1 VLYLTLTSI
10 SYRGNFLKNYVL
22 TPGPVPVP
30 EFVMLEMAKPI
41 IHHRTAEF
49 EEIFFKATQGL
60 KKVFMTQ
67 EEVLILASSGT
78 GAMDAA
84 VCNTLSKGDE
94 VIVVNGGKFGERW
107 GKICKAYGVISH
119 ELKVEWG
126 QAVKTDDINEML
138 DKNKNVKAILIQAS
152 ETSTGVEHP
161 IKEIAEI
168 TKNRDDLILIVDGIT
183 AVGAFPVEFDN
194 WGIDILIGGSQKAFM
209 LPPGLSFISLSKK
222 AWKFYEDSDLPKFY
236 LDLNQAYKNSLK
248 KTSPWT
254 PAVNLVMGLN
264 AVLEHFDKLGLEN
277 LFRRHSIMSEATIKG
292 FESIGLE
299 NFAPGCSSTALSV
312 IKSPEGI
319 DAGEIIKGLK
329 NKYGMIVA
337 GGQDQAKGKIFRIT
351 HMGYVDKGDMISVI
365 AGVESILNEL
375 KYDFTPGLG
384 VSTATR
390 ILDSL

>member
-1 VLYLTLTSI
+1 M
-10 SYRGNFLKNYVL
+10 KNYVL

-41 IHHRTAEF
+41 IHHRTSEF
-49 EEIFFKATQGL
+49 EEIFYKATLGL
-60 KKVFMTQ
+60 KKVFMTN

-84 VCNTLSKGDE
+84 VSNTLSRGDSAL
-94 VIVVNGGKFGERW
+94 VVNGGKFGERW
-107 GKICKAYGVISH
+107 GKICNAYGVNVV

-126 QAVKTDDINEML
+126 KAVEVKDIEKAL
-138 DKNKNVKAILIQAS
+138 EDNKDIKAILIQAS

-161 IKEIAEI
+161 IEKISKI
-168 TKNRDDLILIVDGIT
+168 TKNRDDVLLIVDGIT
-183 AVGAFPVEFDN
+183 AVGAFPVEFDK

-209 LPPGLSFISLSKK
+209 LPPGLAFISLSQK
-222 AWKFYEDSDLPKFY
+222 AWNFYEKSDLPKFY
-236 LDLNQAYKNSLK
+236 LDLKQAHKNSLK

-264 AVLEHFDKLGLEN
+264 AVLEYFDKLGLDN
-277 LFRRHSIMSEATIKG
+277 LFRRHSVMSEATIKG
-292 FESIGLE
+292 FGSIGLE

-312 IKSPEGI
+312 IKSPDHI
-319 DAGEIIKGLK
+319 NAGEIIKGLK

-365 AGVESILNEL
+365 AGVENILQEL

-384 VSTATR
+384 VSTASN
-390 ILDSL
+390 ILDQL